1 MADASG
7 MEAEQG
13 LFGTTQEVNPHVA
26 KRSLLPKVC
35 PVVSLARAPLWGSAG
50 AGAVPASA
58 RVGRQAGCDYA
69 ASRGVAGMALQALQ
83 HFATGSAVVQAG
95 LHSLTV
101 PFKLLYS

>member
-26 KRSLLPKVC
+26 KRGLLFKIC

-58 RVGRQAGCDYA
+58 RVGRQAGCDA

-101 PFKLLYS
+101 PFQLLYS